1 MSLNAY
7 NAAAARHLPQAV
19 VNPASMSQTVRM
31 RQSICRELEGEK
43 PENTQKTQQPKMD
56 EYFQF
61 CRELYPHQTFPEQLT
76 ADKIYNFMF
85 YVAFR
90 EKKKRGGNRKKDGE
104 HVDFDIDAY
113 NKVIGSLTSSGAE
126 VALENLPKPKEPLS
140 KSTFNSYRAC
150 MRVIY
155 NQQKAN
161 NQLSQNWD
169 DLWTD
174 HHKSIQEVVYRRQPK
189 HKKE

>member
-61 CRELYPHQTFPEQLT
+61 CRELYPHQTFPWGSIPDLRVPIAT
-76 ADKIYNFMF
+76 PRRVGVDRAL
-85 YVAFR
+85 
-90 EKKKRGGNRKKDGE
+90 KRPIRSSNR
-104 HVDFDIDAY
+104 
-113 NKVIGSLTSSGAE
+113 
-126 VALENLPKPKEPLS
+126 
-140 KSTFNSYRAC
+140 
-150 MRVIY
+150 RVIRLHRVDRQY
-155 NQQKAN
+155 VK
-161 NQLSQNWD
+161 
-169 DLWTD
+169 
-174 HHKSIQEVVYRRQPK
+174 ERCVVRKRATYALIPSAAATVGIY
-189 HKKE
+189 